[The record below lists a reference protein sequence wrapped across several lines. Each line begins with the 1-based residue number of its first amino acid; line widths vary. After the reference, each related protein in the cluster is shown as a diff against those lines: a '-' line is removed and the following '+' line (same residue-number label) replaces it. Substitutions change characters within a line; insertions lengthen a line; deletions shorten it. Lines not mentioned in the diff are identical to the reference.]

1 MYDACAADLGSKAI
15 FTTPVRWI
23 WGVHNSPESGA
34 ANVVRRSGALTSSP
48 EITNWRLVDCYTGA
62 MVVQQVL
69 RQTISVTKKDSRSVA
84 GNWQG
89 LVLELPSLV
98 ASAEAEAGGFLF
110 SLVRYFESL

>member
-1 MYDACAADLGSKAI
+1 M
-15 FTTPVRWI
+15 
-23 WGVHNSPESGA
+23 HNSLESGA
-34 ANVVRRSGALTSSP
+34 ANVVRRAGALTSNP

-62 MVVQQVL
+62 IDQQVL

-84 GNWQG
+84 RNWQG